1 VLQDLK
7 IFFFFFVGL
16 QRVEGTVI
24 GERVD
29 MVHYYY
35 KRLVC
40 TGKEIER
47 EMQSL
52 VGLWDLFEVVVD
64 GGGIN

>member
-1 VLQDLK
+1 
-7 IFFFFFVGL
+7 
-16 QRVEGTVI
+16 VEGTVI